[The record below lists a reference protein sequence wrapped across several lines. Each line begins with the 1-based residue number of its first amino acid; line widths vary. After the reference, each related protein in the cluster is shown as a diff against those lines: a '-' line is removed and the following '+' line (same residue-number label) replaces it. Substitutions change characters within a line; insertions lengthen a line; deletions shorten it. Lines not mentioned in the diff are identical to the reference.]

1 MSDEAT
7 GQTFSQRFSNR
18 NAMALNKR
26 ILSTKGTG
34 ARWLS
39 VLESESAAAAH
50 KYVSHWA
57 SQFQVLEDS
66 ARLLKHAMRAYS
78 NPNCIAHERKQRDRT
93 S

>member
-26 ILSTKGTG
+26 MLGTKGTG

-50 KYVSHWA
+50 KLWFTNA
-57 SQFQVLEDS
+57 CQ
-66 ARLLKHAMRAYS
+66 A
-78 NPNCIAHERKQRDRT
+78 NGN
-93 S
+93 